1 MTSIILVPP
10 QPKNHLQATK
20 IKLTFEEYLN
30 YDDHSENRYELV
42 RGNLLIMPTP
52 SILHTNIS
60 RFLLYTL
67 QNYLAEIDLS
77 FVAINDV
84 GVKTLDDTVRIPDLM
99 VCDVNIWNNAC
110 ERKGAGVLYFDESP
124 QLAIEITSQNWRD
137 DYILKKAEYAMISI
151 PEYWIIDPDKK
162 QIRICINLEEGEYQ
176 FKDYAIGDTIESP
189 FFTQLKLTVS
199 EIISPVIVENL
210 IRQEKKVTKE
220 LQTTLAQEKQRAEME
235 KQRADAEKERA
246 DKLAI
251 LLREN
256 GINPDLL

>member
-10 QPKNHLQATK
+10 PPKNHHPATK
-20 IKLTFEEYLN
+20 IKLTFDEYIN
-30 YDDHSENRYELV
+30 YDDHTENRYELV

-67 QNYLAEIDLS
+67 QNYLANLELS

-99 VCDVNIWNNAC
+99 ICDVNIWENAC
-110 ERKGAGVLYFDESP
+110 KRKGAGVLYFDESP
-124 QLAIEITSQNWRD
+124 SLAIEITSQNWRD

-162 QIRICINLEEGEYQ
+162 QIRICFHWEDGEYK
-176 FKDYAIGDTIESP
+176 FKDYVMGETIESP
-189 FFTQLKLTVS
+189 FCTELNLTVE

-220 LQTTLAQEKQRAEME
+220 LQTTLEEE
-235 KQRADAEKERA
+235 KQRADTEKQRADTEKQRA

-256 GINPDLL
+256 GIDPNLL